1 VIRTIAD
8 LFYQALA
15 RDLPDAMVFKRGA
28 AYVPLS
34 HAEIQA
40 TVERLALA
48 LREEGLQ
55 AGDRVALLAENCPE
69 WALADYACAIT
80 GIITV
85 PVYPTLMPAQTAYI
99 LHHSGSRL
107 VFCSTLGQLGKVLA
121 TWDQLP
127 ALEIAVLLEGDPAE
141 VTAKAPGRRILRF
154 QDLVASGRQLEAS
167 RAQVRVWAGA
177 RDADQILTLIYTSG
191 TTGEPKGAI
200 LTHGNLVSNIL
211 RALEILHLAPGMR
224 SLSFLPLSH
233 IFERMGGHYTMFHCG
248 VSIHFVADLDTL
260 PQAFLEVRPEVFL
273 GVPRVFEKVHAKVRE
288 AVDQGGAAR
297 RMIFR
302 GCLWVGRKVAARRFN
317 GAKAGLVLGCLYALA
332 DRAVFAKVRNRLGG
346 RVAISASGGGPLNP
360 NLLEFFWAAGVPV
373 FEGYGLSETSP
384 ILTLPAWGQVRPGF
398 VGPPILDQWQGAP
411 FLKLAEDGEIL
422 VKGPNVTPGYWDNP
436 QATAEAFD
444 PDGYFRTGDIG
455 AFDEAGRLRIT
466 DRKKDL
472 LVTSGGK
479 NVAPQPLERLL
490 TQDPYIAQAVVIGDQ
505 RNFLGAILVPELG
518 HLRHWA
524 EHQGLGHP
532 TDAELVARPEVR
544 AKLMTR
550 VERINEHLANHE
562 RIRKIVLIHEEMT
575 QEAGFLTPSLKLKR
589 KTVNERFAHQIN
601 ALYAGGEARPK
612 EDAHVLP

>member
-8 LFYQALA
+8 LFYEALG
-15 RDLPDAMVFKRGA
+15 RELPDAMVFKRGE
-28 AYVPLS
+28 AYVPLA
-34 HAEIQA
+34 HVEIQGS
-40 TVERLALA
+40 VERLALA

-55 AGDRVALLAENCPE
+55 AGDRVAILAENCPE

-85 PVYPTLMPAQTAYI
+85 PVYPTLTADQTGFI
-99 LHHSGSRL
+99 LKHSGARI
-107 VFCSTLGQLGKVLA
+107 VICSTRSQLSKILA

-127 ALEIAVLLEGDPAE
+127 ALETAVLVAGEPPEGD
-141 VTAKAPGRRILRF
+141 GRRILRF
-154 QDLVASGRQLEAS
+154 QDLVAAGGRLEE
-167 RAQVRVWAGA
+167 RRPQVRVWAGE
-177 RDADQILTLIYTSG
+177 RDPGQILTLIYTSG

-211 RALEILHLAPGMR
+211 RALEILQLTPGMK

-233 IFERMGGHYTMFHCG
+233 IFERMGGHYTMFRCG
-248 VSIHFVADLDTL
+248 VRIHYVANLDTL
-260 PQAFLEVRPEVFL
+260 PQAFQEVRPDVFL
-273 GVPRVFEKVHAKVRE
+273 GVPRVFEKVHARVQE
-288 AVDQGGAAR
+288 AVDQGGRVR
-297 RMIFR
+297 RMLFN
-302 GCLWVGRKVAARRFN
+302 GCLWVGRKMAARRFT
-317 GAKAGLVLGCLYALA
+317 GARPGLFLGCLYALA
-332 DRAVFAKVRNRLGG
+332 DRAVFAKVRARLGG
-346 RVAISASGGGPLNP
+346 RVALSASGGGPLNP
-360 NLLEFFWAAGVPV
+360 DLLEFFWAAGVPV

-398 VGPPILDQWQGAP
+398 VGPPIFDRWQGEP

-490 TQDPYIAQAVVIGDQ
+490 TQDAYIAQAVVLGDQ
-505 RNFLGAILVPELG
+505 RNYLAAIVVPDLG
-518 HLRHWA
+518 HLRSWA
-524 EHQGLGHP
+524 ERKGLAGG
-532 TDAELVARPEVR
+532 TDAELLARPEVK
-544 AKLMTR
+544 AKLMRR
-550 VERINEHLANHE
+550 VDRINEHLASYQC
-562 RIRKIVLIHEEMT
+562 IRKLILLPEELT

-589 KTVNERFAHQIN
+589 KVVYERYAGQIEE
-601 ALYAGGEARPK
+601 LYAGSEARPQ
-612 EDAHVLP
+612 ETARV